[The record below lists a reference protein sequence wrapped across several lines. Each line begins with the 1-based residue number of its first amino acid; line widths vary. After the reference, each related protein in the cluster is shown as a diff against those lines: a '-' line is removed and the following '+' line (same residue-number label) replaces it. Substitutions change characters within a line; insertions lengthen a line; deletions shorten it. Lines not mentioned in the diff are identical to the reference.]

1 MMQIFINKIRK
12 VALILALIAFSTE
25 LWAQSGSGP
34 IIVEGTVVDAASGR
48 PLPGISV
55 GISGFSADLTDVDG
69 KFTLVA
75 PNASSVVIVAGE
87 GFQRKEVPLKG
98 RTEILIGMYEASFNS
113 IYGLAN
119 MPNDV
124 RVPLAGTVS
133 AVSSINTEKDKWHAS
148 AETPENYL
156 QGKIAGLDIKRRSGA
171 PGMGGSMVLRGYS
184 SLYTTNQPLI
194 IIDGVIYDMEGS
206 EGSLVSNNFIN
217 PLNHIDI
224 KDIDNITVIKDASSI
239 YGAKGANGAIIITTG
254 HAEELATKIDFA
266 VYTGVNSTPK
276 HIPVMDANGYRTY
289 LSEVLQ
295 GSGYTPSQI
304 ADLPF
309 MNDNTSAPGYYNYH
323 NNTDWQKEV
332 FKKSYSKNYYLRV
345 TGGDNIAKYAL
356 SLGYMDQDGIVQ
368 NTGFERY
375 NTRFNADLNMSPKLT
390 VNANLG
396 FSYGEHELSDQGLA
410 LKTNPIY
417 MSLIK
422 APFTAPQ
429 SFSDEGV
436 LSPNFSDV
444 DLLNV
449 GNPVAVVNNMQALS
463 KNYRFL
469 GSVKFNYDFNKY
481 LRASTQLG
489 VTYDKIRE
497 SFFVPR
503 FGVLADTLD
512 NDVAESRM
520 GSQIERL
527 FSIYNDTRLSYSNV
541 FNDIH
546 GLNANVGIRYIDSNS
561 EHDYGLGFNSA
572 TDELRS
578 VGTGSTMLRRAGGSI
593 GKWRW
598 MNLYA
603 GVNYNYLQKYFLQ
616 FNVAMDGSSRFG
628 EEADGISFMN
638 TRFGAFPSIGAGWLM
653 SSENFMS
660 QIDFVDVL
668 KIRATYSLTGNDD
681 IGKYTARKYYVSQ
694 NLLGLQGLVVG
705 NIGNPALQWETHK
718 KLNVGADFALLNER
732 VAFSL
737 DLYKNTTDNMFIQEK
752 LTNVAGLDYMF
763 TNNGAM
769 ESSGVELSLNTRVIN
784 SAAFQWDI
792 AFNIARYDNEITKL
806 PNDQIVTQ
814 FAGAN
819 ILTKVGEQANLFYG
833 YQTRGVYATQAEA
846 ISEGHSTRT
855 PQGEYKLFQGGD
867 VRFVDQNGDKIIDEE
882 DMVVIGNPNP
892 DFTGMFRSAISYKRF
907 SLDAVFT
914 FSKGNDLFNYTRAQ
928 LEAMSGPENQT
939 QHVANRWRTDGQ
951 VTDVPKASWGD
962 PMGNARFSDRW
973 IEDGSYLRLRTLT
986 LKYDLPFNNQ
996 YIKYLSIYATANNL
1010 VTWTKYLGY
1019 DPEFSAAESIFAQ
1032 GIDNGLT
1039 PQFQSILLGVRFG
1052 L

>member
-12 VALILALIAFSTE
+12 IALILTLIVFSTG
-25 LWAQSGSGP
+25 LWAQSDSGP
-34 IIVEGTVVDAASGR
+34 TIVEGTVFDAATGR
-48 PLPGISV
+48 PLPGINV

-69 KFTLVA
+69 RFTLVA
-75 PNASSVVIVAGE
+75 PTASSVVIITGE
-87 GFQRKEVPLKG
+87 GYQRKEVPLKG
-98 RTEILIGMYEASFNS
+98 RTELIISLYSGLFNS
-113 IYGLAN
+113 HYGFATL
-119 MPNDV
+119 PNDV
-124 RVPLAGTVS
+124 RMPLVNTVS
-133 AVSSINTEKDKWHAS
+133 AVTTINTERDKWQVS

-156 QGKIAGLDIKRRSGA
+156 QGKVAGLDIIRRSGA

-184 SLYTTNQPLI
+184 SLYTTNKPLI
-194 IIDGVIYDMEGS
+194 VIDGMIYDMEGS
-206 EGSLVSNNFIN
+206 EGSLINNNFIN

-254 HAEELATKIDFA
+254 HAEELVTKIDFA
-266 VYTGVNSTPK
+266 AYAGVNSVPE
-276 HIPVMDANGYRTY
+276 HMPVMDAHSYRTY

-295 GSGYTPSQI
+295 GSGYTVNQI
-304 ADLPF
+304 ENLPF
-309 MNDNTSAPGYYNYH
+309 MNDNTTVPGYYNYH

-332 FKKSYSKNYYLRV
+332 FQKSYSKNYYLRV

-356 SLGYMDQDGIVQ
+356 SLGYLDQGGIVQ
-368 NTGFERY
+368 NTDFKRY

-396 FSYGEHELSDQGLA
+396 FSYGEQDLSDQGQA
-410 LKTNPIY
+410 FKTNPIY
-417 MSLIK
+417 LSLIK
-422 APFTAPQ
+422 APFTGPR
-429 SFSDEGV
+429 SISDGGV

-444 DLLNV
+444 DYFNV
-449 GNPVAVVNNMQALS
+449 GNPAAIVNNMQALS
-463 KNYRFL
+463 KNYRFF

-481 LRASTQLG
+481 LRASTQFG
-489 VTYDKIRE
+489 VTYDKVRE

-546 GLNANVGIRYIDSNS
+546 RLNANIGIRYIDSKN

-578 VGTGSTMLRRAGGSI
+578 VGTGSTMLRSAGGTI
-593 GKWRW
+593 GQWRW

-603 GVNYNYLQKYFLQ
+603 GINYDFLQKYFLL

-628 EEADGISFMN
+628 QEADGINFMN
-638 TRFGAFPSIGAGWLM
+638 AKFGAFPSVGVGWLI

-660 QIDFVDVL
+660 RFDYVDVL

-681 IGKYTARKYYVSQ
+681 IGNYTARKYYVSQ
-694 NLLGLQGLVVG
+694 NLLGLQGLVIG
-705 NIGNPALQWETHK
+705 NIANPTLQWETHK
-718 KLNVGADFALLNER
+718 KLNLGADFAFLNER
-732 VAFSL
+732 LAVSL
-737 DLYKNTTDNMFIQEK
+737 DIYKNTTDNMLIREE
-752 LTNVAGLDYMF
+752 LTSVAGLDYMF

-769 ESSGVELSLNTRVIN
+769 ESNGVELTLNSRLIN
-784 SAAFQWDI
+784 NEALRWDVT
-792 AFNIARYDNEITKL
+792 FNIAKYSNEITRL
-806 PNDQIVTQ
+806 PNEQIITQ

-819 ILTKVGEQANLFYG
+819 ILTRVGEQANLFYG
-833 YQTRGVYATQAEA
+833 YKTNGVYTTNAEA
-846 ISEGHSTRT
+846 MNEGYSTRT
-855 PQGEYKLFQGGD
+855 PSGDYKFFQGGD
-867 VRFVDQNGDKIIDEE
+867 IRFVNQNGDNVINEK

-892 DFTGMFRSAISYKRF
+892 DFTGMFSSAITYKRF
-907 SLDAVFT
+907 TVDAVFT
-914 FSKGNDLFNYTRAQ
+914 FSKGNDLFNYTRAR
-928 LEAMSGPENQT
+928 LESMSGSENQT
-939 QHVANRWRTDGQ
+939 EHVNNRWRTDGQ
-951 VTDVPKASWGD
+951 VTDVPRASWGD

-986 LKYDLPFNNQ
+986 LKYDMPFDNQ

-1019 DPEFSAAESIFAQ
+1019 DPEFSAGESIFAQ
-1032 GIDNGLT
+1032 GVDNGLT
-1039 PQFQSILLGVRFG
+1039 PQFRSILLGVRLG